1 MRRKKFGINKNL
13 YSLIIISALLIIS
26 FSIIIYHSI
35 YDKNIF
41 KESIKLSGGKEISA
55 IPIINGNREGCLV
68 CHSGMKGF
76 SSSHDPEAIGC
87 FSCHQGN
94 PLSIDKK
101 TAHENLI
108 KIPGNLD
115 TAEKS
120 CGKSGCH
127 DDIVKR
133 VKNSL
138 MGTGRGMV
146 SVNRFVFGESSTP
159 DGTGHLSKLSKSP
172 ADTHLKQLCSPCH
185 LGNSKKIIGPAVDD
199 FTGGGCLACHLEYS
213 KDAESDLQK
222 YLKTKLLM
230 KTHPKLSVNADNS
243 KCFECHN
250 RSARISTNYE
260 GWHETLI
267 SKDEIPKKGNYRVLA
282 DGRVFEKKPHD
293 IHHEKGLQ
301 CIDCHTARETMGD
314 GKSYNHQEEQVE
326 ISCEDCHRISKPKTV
341 SYNQLDDES
350 KKILKLRKENTD
362 KKYLLLKKNGRPVI
376 NIFQDNDG
384 RLFLKS
390 KLNLPK
396 GKQNIYNLKVPSDIC
411 SKAVSGHDRLSCQSC
426 HTSWSPTC
434 ISCHT
439 KFNPESGLFKKA
451 ERHLFN
457 KNSGVWEE
465 YIDHFY
471 ALPPAL
477 GIRLKNGVEKID
489 TFIPGMVLTIDGI
502 DNGQFKQK
510 NGEKSYQIFKRLYA
524 PTSSHT
530 IVKNGRTCE
539 SCHSDSR
546 TLGFGTG
553 KLNIEKIEKE
563 NVEIFFES
571 EYINHPVDNLP
582 LDSWIKPFSE
592 LKEPASTRTGARP
605 FNTKEQKK
613 ILVVGRCLSC
623 HKGTDVNIKMIYSNF
638 TKAIKTRKS
647 FCN

>member
-1 MRRKKFGINKNL
+1 MKKSAREIITIIL
-13 YSLIIISALLIIS
+13 ISLLCFFS
-26 FSIIIYHSI
+26 FSIIIYYSI
-35 YDKNIF
+35 YEKNIF
-41 KESIKLSGGKEISA
+41 NESIKLSGGKGITSV
-55 IPIINGNREGCLV
+55 PIINGNKEGCPV

-87 FSCHQGN
+87 YSCHNGN

-108 KIPGNLD
+108 KIPGNLL

-120 CGKSGCH
+120 CGRSGCH

-133 VKNSL
+133 VNNSL

-146 SVNRFVFGESSTP
+146 SVNRYVFGESSSP

-185 LGNSKKIIGPAVDD
+185 LGNSKNFAGPVVDD

-213 KDAESDLQK
+213 KDAAGDLK
-222 YLKTKLLM
+222 NYLKNNILITS
-230 KTHPKLSVNADNS
+230 HPKLTVNADNS

-267 SKDEIPKKGNYRVLA
+267 SKNNIPQKGKYRVLA

-293 IHHEKGLQ
+293 IHYEKGLQ
-301 CIDCHTARETMGD
+301 CIDCHTSRETMGD
-314 GKSYNHQEEQVE
+314 GKSCNHQEEQIE
-326 ISCEDCHRISKPKTV
+326 ISCEDCHRTSKPKTV
-341 SYNQLDDES
+341 PYNQLDDES

-362 KKYLLLKKNGRPVI
+362 KKYLLLEKNGRPMI
-376 NIFQDNDG
+376 NVYQDASG
-384 RLFLKS
+384 RLLLKS
-390 KLNLPK
+390 KLNLSS
-396 GKQNIYNLKVPSDIC
+396 GKQNVYNLKAPSGIC
-411 SKAVSGHDRLSCQSC
+411 SKAVSGHDRISCQSC

-434 ISCHT
+434 VSCHT

-457 KNSGVWEE
+457 KTSGVWEE

-471 ALPPAL
+471 ALPPSL
-477 GIRLKNGVEKID
+477 GIRLKNGVERID

-502 DNGQFKQK
+502 NNGLNKLK
-510 NGEKSYQIFKRLYA
+510 NGEKNYQIFKRLYA

-530 IVKNGRTCE
+530 TVKNARSCE
-539 SCHSDSR
+539 SCHTDSR
-546 TLGFGTG
+546 TLGFGSG
-553 KLNIEKIEKE
+553 KFNIEKIKNEMVK
-563 NVEIFFES
+563 IFFES
-571 EYINHPVDNLP
+571 DYVNHQADNLP
-582 LDSWIKPFSE
+582 LDSWIKPFE
-592 LKEPASTRTGARP
+592 DIEKPASTRIGARP

-623 HKGTDVNIKMIYSNF
+623 HKGTNENIKTIYSDFN
-638 TKAIKTRKS
+638 KALKIRKS